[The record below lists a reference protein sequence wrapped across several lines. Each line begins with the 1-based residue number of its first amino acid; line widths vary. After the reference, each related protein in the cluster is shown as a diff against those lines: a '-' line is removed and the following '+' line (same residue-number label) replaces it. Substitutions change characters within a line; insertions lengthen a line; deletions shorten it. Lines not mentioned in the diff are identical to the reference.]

1 MGRKKA
7 DLWPLEDLARRVWE
21 ERSQI
26 IRIGQD
32 DHPPYYMTNLRHP
45 TIRVLYDQW
54 RKSEADGPT
63 MAPGDLERIAW
74 ELSLMS
80 QETLAAI
87 QRHFEAVDEM
97 EQKLRKERDHE

>member
-1 MGRKKA
+1 MA
-7 DLWPLEDLARRVWE
+7 DLWTLEDLARRVWE
-21 ERSQI
+21 ERSKI

-87 QRHFEAVDEM
+87 QHHFEAVDEM
-97 EQKLRKERDHE
+97 EKKMRKKEERNE